1 MTAFVVKTY
10 TMENYAS
17 HCDDW
22 DGTTFRWKNK
32 PGSNYIVEAADLV
45 SVREVIDLICKES
58 DTYIEKVDSVKMVE
72 SSEHET
78 DYVKQQRE
86 YDPDGWDTLYLDPVI
101 RRGKNSHWYMKRGNI
116 VGQCVKHDSDEYAHL
131 AGKFYGWVDNL
142 NTGKCVLKIEGD
154 ERTEIK
160 ENV

>member
-17 HCDDW
+17 HSDHW

-32 PGSNYIVEAADLV
+32 PGSNYIVEAADMV

-58 DTYIEKVDSVKMVE
+58 DTYIEKVDSIEMVN

-116 VGQCVKHDSDEYAHL
+116 VGQRVKHDYAEYAHL

-142 NTGKCVLKIEGD
+142 NTGECVLKIEGD
-154 ERTEIK
+154 QRIDIK
-160 ENV
+160 DNA

>member
-78 DYVKQQRE
+78 DYVKKQRE

-116 VGQCVKHDSDEYAHL
+116 VGQCVKHDSDKYAHL

-154 ERTEIK
+154 KRIEVE
-160 ENV
+160 EAA

>member
-72 SSEHET
+72 SSDHET
-78 DYVKQQRE
+78 DYVKKQRE

-160 ENV
+160 EAA